1 MKLLVTVVLAL
12 VSVPV
17 LAADQPSVHVKPV
30 NLQGPRQLQSQ
41 TASAVVRDYLQSW
54 QSLHDALNQN
64 QSTLLDPFF
73 VGTARDKLAATIQ
86 QQRTLGFRTSY
97 NDLSHDI
104 QIVFY
109 SPEGL
114 SIQLIDNVEY
124 DEEVFDHDKLLT
136 KQRVH
141 GRYIAILTPAEARWR
156 VRLFQGAPQ

>member
-1 MKLLVTVVLAL
+1 MHSIKTKARCLTPSSLV
-12 VSVPV
+12 
-17 LAADQPSVHVKPV
+17 QR
-30 NLQGPRQLQSQ
+30 G
-41 TASAVVRDYLQSW
+41 
-54 QSLHDALNQN
+54 
-64 QSTLLDPFF
+64 
-73 VGTARDKLAATIQ
+73 DKLAATIQ
-86 QQRTLGFRTSY
+86 QQRTLGFCTSY

-124 DEEVFDHDKLLT
+124 DEEVFDHDKVLA

-156 VRLFQGAPQ
+156 VRLFQAAPSVRVLSTFVKLKSSKSPARWLCSPARALQAQARKESVVVRESTQGVKK